1 MSKQIE
7 LLRSRRFLPLLL
19 TQTLGAFNDN
29 LFKSAFVML
38 ITYGAAATR
47 DPGVVAALAGG
58 ALISPFFL
66 FSATAGELAD
76 RCERS
81 RLLQILKAAELVAVL
96 GAAAALLTGGLV
108 LSLALLFVLGTQA
121 AFASPV
127 KYSLLPQH
135 LATAELVDG
144 NALMEG
150 GTFLSILFGTI
161 AGGLAVATAWGPAA
175 CCVLLLCCAGAGFAA
190 SLRVPAAPAPA
201 PDLRVSWNP
210 AAASAGILRQAWQ
223 RREVR
228 LSILGASW
236 FWLVGAVS
244 LSQLPSFAKTTLGA
258 DSDVVILFLAAF
270 SIGVGVGSSLCGRLM
285 HGEVSARY
293 VPLAA
298 LGMTL
303 FSLDLGLASGAAAR
317 SQAGLIGVVEF
328 LSHLGGLRIFADLV
342 GLAVSGG
349 FFVVPLYAMIQNRSD
364 KALRAR
370 IIAAN
375 NIVNAA
381 FMAAAAVTTAL
392 LIAAGLDTPA
402 LFLIL
407 AGGNAVVTLW
417 ICKLLPQDVLR
428 LLARALFRLA
438 YRVEVLGLENCAAAG
453 DRVIIVPNHVS
464 FLDAPL
470 IAAFLPGL
478 PVFAID
484 PAQMQRW
491 WVRPFLAAVNVY
503 PVDPTRPMATKSLI
517 KTIREGSRCVIFPEG
532 RLNVTGGALMK
543 VYDGPA
549 LIADKGDA
557 TVLPV
562 RLDGVEFTPFSR
574 LAGRVRRRWFPKVTI
589 TILPPRR
596 LAIPAELRGRARR
609 QHAGAALYDVMS
621 EMMARRRN
629 PASLFVALL
638 EARAAH
644 GGGHRMLEDPAT
656 APLTYHRV
664 IAASIVLGRRLSRG
678 TKPRE
683 AVGLMLPN
691 SVGAALAFLALQ
703 ASGRVPAMLNH
714 TTGVDGVL
722 SACRT
727 AGLRRV
733 VTSRR
738 FVELAKLGALAER
751 LAGEVELVWLED
763 VRAELGFADKLY
775 GAVAPRFAGALHRRL
790 GIAGA
795 DAAVILFTSGSE
807 AAPKAVVLSHA
818 NMLANRRQIAARVD
832 FSPADLALNALPM
845 FHSFGLTGGFLLPL
859 LSGVRLYLYPSPL
872 HYRIVPEI
880 AYATGATILFGT
892 DTFLAGYARRANP
905 YDFYA
910 LRYVFAGAE
919 PVREESRK
927 LWSERFGKRILEG
940 YGVTECSPVIA
951 VNTPMHYRA
960 GTVGRFLPLVEY
972 RLDPVPGISAG
983 GRLAVR
989 GPNVMAGYLRGGD
1002 VEEPAGGWYDT
1013 GDIVTVDWDGF
1024 VTIVGRA
1031 KRFAK
1036 LGGEMVS
1043 LAAAERIAETAVPET
1058 RHAVVALPDS
1068 RRGEKLVLV
1077 TEAHGFDRNRLLEAA
1092 HRLGMPEIAVPREV
1106 IEIEHLPLLGTG
1118 KTDYVAVTGLVEQ
1131 AITAPPRETIPEEP
1145 GALSLVQG

>member
-7 LLRSRRFLPLLL
+7 LLRARRLVPLLL
-19 TQTLGAFNDN
+19 TQTTGAFNDN
-29 LFKSAFVML
+29 LFKSAFIML
-38 ITYGAAATR
+38 ITYGAAAGP
-47 DPGVVAALAGG
+47 DPGVVAAVAGG
-58 ALISPFFL
+58 ALIAPFFL

-76 RCERS
+76 RFERS
-81 RLLQILKAAELVAVL
+81 RLLQILKAAELVAVF
-96 GAAAALLTGGLV
+96 GAAAALLTGDLA
-108 LSLALLFVLGTQA
+108 LSLVLLFVLGTQA
-121 AFASPV
+121 AFSSPV
-127 KYSLLPQH
+127 KYALLPQH

-144 NALMEG
+144 NALMEA
-150 GTFLSILFGTI
+150 GTFLSILAGTI
-161 AGGLAVATAWGPAA
+161 AGGVAVAIAWGPAA
-175 CCVLLLCCAGAGFAA
+175 CCILLLVCAGFGFAA
-190 SLRVPAAPAPA
+190 SLRVPTAPAPT
-201 PDLRVSWNP
+201 PNLRLSWNLLT
-210 AAASAGILRQAWQ
+210 ATAGILRHAWE

-244 LSQLPSFAKTTLGA
+244 LSQLPSFAKMTLGA
-258 DSDVVILFLAAF
+258 DSSVVVLFLAAF
-270 SIGVGVGSSLCGRLM
+270 SIGVGVGSTLCGRLM

-298 LGMTL
+298 LGMTV
-303 FSLDLGLASGAAAR
+303 FSLDLGLASQAAVP
-317 SQAGLIGVVEF
+317 SQMVLIGIVDF
-328 LSHLGGLRIFADLV
+328 LSQLGGLRIFGDLL

-349 FFVVPLYAMIQNRSD
+349 FFVVPLYAIIQNRSEE
-364 KALRAR
+364 ASRAR

-375 NIVNAA
+375 NVVNAL
-381 FMAAAAVTTAL
+381 FMAGAAAVIAG

-407 AGGNAVVTLW
+407 GVANALVTVW

-428 LLARALFRLA
+428 MLARTLFRLV
-438 YRVEVLGLENCAAAG
+438 YRVEVTGLENVAAAG
-453 DRVIIVPNHVS
+453 DRVIIVPNHLS

-470 IAAFLPGL
+470 VAAFLPGL

-491 WVRPFLAAVNVY
+491 WVRPFLSAVDVF
-503 PVDPTRPMATKSLI
+503 PMEPSRPMAAKSLI
-517 KTIREGSRCVIFPEG
+517 KSIKEGARCVIFPEG

-549 LIADKGDA
+549 LIADKSEA
-557 TVLPV
+557 MVLPV

-574 LAGRVRRRWFPKVTI
+574 LAGRLRRRWFPKVTI
-589 TILPPRR
+589 TILAPRK
-596 LAIPAELRGRARR
+596 LEVPAELRGRARR
-609 QHAGAALYDVMS
+609 QQSGAALYDIMS
-621 EMMARRRN
+621 EMMARRPN
-629 PASLFVALL
+629 PPSLFAAVL

-644 GGGHRMLEDPAT
+644 GGGHRIIEDPAT
-656 APLTYHRV
+656 SPLTYDRT
-664 IAASIVLGRRLSRG
+664 IAASLVLGRRLSRG
-678 TKPRE
+678 TGPGDT
-683 AVGLMLPN
+683 VGLMLPN

-714 TTGVDGVL
+714 TAGADGVL

-733 VTSRR
+733 ITSRR
-738 FVELAKLGALAER
+738 FVELAKLAALAER
-751 LAGEVELVWLED
+751 LASEVDLIWLEE
-763 VRAELGFADKLY
+763 VREGLGVIDKLY
-775 GAVAPRFAGALHRRL
+775 GAIALRFAALLHRRL
-790 GIAGA
+790 GISPN
-795 DAAVILFTSGSE
+795 DPAAVLFTSGSE
-807 AAPKAVVLSHA
+807 GAPKAVVLSHA
-818 NMLANRRQIAARVD
+818 NLLANRRQIAARVD

-859 LSGVRLYLYPSPL
+859 LSGVRVFLYPSPL

-919 PVREESRK
+919 RVREETREI
-927 LWSERFGKRILEG
+927 WSERFGKRILEG

-960 GTVGRFLPLVEY
+960 GTVGRFLPLVEH
-972 RLDPVPGISAG
+972 RLEPVPGIERG
-983 GRLAVR
+983 GRLVVR

-1002 VEEPAGGWYDT
+1002 IEEPEGGWYDT
-1013 GDIVTVDWDGF
+1013 GDIVTVDAEGF
-1024 VTIVGRA
+1024 AAIVGRI

-1058 RHAVVALPDS
+1058 RHAVVALPDP
-1068 RRGEKLVLV
+1068 RRGEKLILV
-1077 TEAHGFDRNRLLEAA
+1077 TEAKGFDRSRLIEAA
-1092 HRLGMPEIAVPREV
+1092 HRLGLPEIAVPRDV
-1106 IEIEHLPLLGTG
+1106 IEIERLPLLGTG
-1118 KTDYVAVTGLVEQ
+1118 KTDYGVVLRLAEQ
-1131 AITAPPRETIPEEP
+1131 SMTALPEE
-1145 GALSLVQG
+1145 GAPAEPATLSLVRG